1 MQSITKQERTKQAL
15 QLKAA
20 KRNRQAEI
28 KHNRKA
34 KLFIR
39 RMA

>member
-1 MQSITKQERTKQAL
+1 MRTITKQDTINSKLRQ
-15 QLKAA
+15 KAA